1 MGIQRPEGQS
11 WCFYIASIGWFNWS
25 ITSMISVCKSGC
37 MAITLYLQDA
47 GRVWPG
53 KKMAGR
59 MGNKRITTQNLAVV
73 RIDTS
78 LDLIFVRGAVP
89 GVDDA
94 HVLIRDAKKNMTA
107 LGSANQAKGL
117 YEKVLPKGVD
127 DLPFPAGTTE
137 LARTLPPVIEA
148 PAYRKNPF
156 IPQE

>member
-1 MGIQRPEGQS
+1 VFPYR
-11 WCFYIASIGWFNWS
+11 IGRLGPLVNRKYDFCSYLSLCGHNT
-25 ITSMISVCKSGC
+25 I
-37 MAITLYLQDA
+37 LQDA

-59 MGNKRITTQNLAVV
+59 MGNKRITAQNLAIV

-78 LDLIFVRGAVP
+78 LDLIFVRGAIP

-94 HVLIRDAKKNMTA
+94 HVLIRDAKKKMTA
-107 LGSANQAKGL
+107 LSSANQAKGL

-127 DLPFPAGTTE
+127 DLPFPAGTAE
-137 LARTLPPVIEA
+137 LARALPPVIEA
-148 PAYRKNPF
+148 PAYRRSPF